1 MEEEINRVAELIVG
15 TTHFSGDKRKK
26 LFEVH
31 NKILSAG
38 LSKRWILK
46 KENAATL
53 CGSCL
58 RRVRQ
63 NFWKFYHFEFEGRKS
78 SNIAFYGRE
87 GGGRISESQNDFSP
101 IYVRI

>member
-1 MEEEINRVAELIVG
+1 MEEEINQLAELIVG
-15 TTHFSGDKRKK
+15 TTHFSGHKRRK

-31 NKILSAG
+31 NKILEAG

-46 KENAATL
+46 KENPATL

-63 NFWKFYHFEFEGRKS
+63 NFWKFYHFEFEGVKS
-78 SNIAFYGRE
+78 CNISFYGRE
-87 GGGRISESQNDFSP
+87 GGGNTNKNQSDYSP
-101 IYVRI
+101 IYVKI